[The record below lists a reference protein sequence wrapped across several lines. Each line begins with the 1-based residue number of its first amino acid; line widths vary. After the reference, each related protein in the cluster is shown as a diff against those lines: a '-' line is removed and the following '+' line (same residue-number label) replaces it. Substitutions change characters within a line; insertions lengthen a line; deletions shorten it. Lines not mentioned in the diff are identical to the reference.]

1 MKRTVI
7 NRTLIGFVIGFIVG
21 VIITPIVMSIVM
33 GDGKLYMCTTGFSE
47 FIGNPVLAFIL
58 HSLVC
63 GLYGAVGFA
72 SSAIYEIESWSILKA
87 TIVHFLLILFCFYSA
102 TFFLRII
109 SPTNVKALIIS
120 FAISVVMYVIV
131 WIIIY
136 MSYKSDVE
144 TINDVI
150 SSRKEKGLE

>member
-1 MKRTVI
+1 MKRTLI
-7 NRTLIGFVIGFIVG
+7 NRALIGFALGFIAG
-21 VIITPIVMSIVM
+21 VLITPIVMSIVM

-47 FIGNPVLAFIL
+47 FIGNPVLSFIL
-58 HSLVC
+58 HALVC

-72 SSAIYEIESWSILKA
+72 SSCIYEIENWSILKV
-87 TIVHFLLILFCFYSA
+87 TIVHFLLILFCFYSS

>member
-1 MKRTVI
+1 M
-7 NRTLIGFVIGFIVG
+7 
-21 VIITPIVMSIVM
+21 
-33 GDGKLYMCTTGFSE
+33 
-47 FIGNPVLAFIL
+47 
-58 HSLVC
+58 
-63 GLYGAVGFA
+63 GFA
-72 SSAIYEIESWSILKA
+72 SSCIYEIESWSILKA

-150 SSRKEKGLE
+150 SSRKEKGLK